1 MHIAYTFLYWHCKIC
16 TIIAL
21 YKEKRKMQAEL
32 HLLQYKFVC
41 YRICPALANKI
52 CITPLTFWQK
62 RGTLIKSK

>member
-1 MHIAYTFLYWHCKIC
+1 
-16 TIIAL
+16 
-21 YKEKRKMQAEL
+21 MQAKL